1 MNAKK
6 AQTTDK
12 SFTRPVAQKFQPF
25 HGKYAPGNPITPS
38 LLFYRGGK
46 PKETNN
52 FFVSRNAD
60 SCEFHTLKLFN
71 RFHTPRL
78 KTTFYVI

>member
-25 HGKYAPGNPITPS
+25 TENVHLATLQHPPFCFIVVESRRKQII
-38 LLFYRGGK
+38 
-46 PKETNN
+46 
-52 FFVSRNAD
+52 FFVSRHAD